1 MITKPEII
9 EIMWGVRCK
18 NWNPRQ
24 EVAFLLQVKL
34 KNRLYD
40 AAKEA
45 LDRRINAL
53 RRIIL
58 SGP

>member
-9 EIMWGVRCK
+9 ALMWGVRCK
-18 NWNPRQ
+18 NWDPRQ
-24 EVAFLLQVKL
+24 EAAFLLQVKL
-34 KNRLYD
+34 KNCLHD
-40 AAKEA
+40 TAKEA
-45 LDRRINAL
+45 LDQRIDAL

>member
-1 MITKPEII
+1 MITEMEIV
-9 EIMWGVRCK
+9 ELMLGVQSK
-18 NWNPRQ
+18 HWDPRQ

-34 KNRLYD
+34 KNRLHD

>member
-1 MITKPEII
+1 MITKPEILQFMW
-9 EIMWGVRCK
+9 EIRSK

-24 EVAFLLQVKL
+24 EVMFLLQVKL
-34 KNRLYD
+34 KNSLHD

-45 LDRRINAL
+45 LDRRIDAL
-53 RRIIL
+53 RRIIF

>member
-1 MITKPEII
+1 MITEMEIV
-9 EIMWGVRCK
+9 ELMLGVQSKR
-18 NWNPRQ
+18 WDPRQ
-24 EVAFLLQVKL
+24 EVALLLQVKL
-34 KNRLYD
+34 KNNLQD

-45 LDRRINAL
+45 LDRRIDVL

>member
-1 MITKPEII
+1 MEIV
-9 EIMWGVRCK
+9 ELMLGVQSKR
-18 NWNPRQ
+18 WDPRQ
-24 EVAFLLQVKL
+24 EVALLLQVKL
-34 KNRLYD
+34 KNNLQD

-45 LDRRINAL
+45 LDRRIDVL

>member
-1 MITKPEII
+1 MITKPEILQFMW
-9 EIMWGVRCK
+9 EIQSK

-24 EVAFLLQVKL
+24 EVMFLLQVKL
-34 KNRLYD
+34 KNSLHD